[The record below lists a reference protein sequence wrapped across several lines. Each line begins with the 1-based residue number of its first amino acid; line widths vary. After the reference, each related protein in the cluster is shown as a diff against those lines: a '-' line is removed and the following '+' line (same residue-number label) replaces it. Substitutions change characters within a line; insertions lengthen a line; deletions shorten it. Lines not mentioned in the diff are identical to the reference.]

1 MQTESIVEAAREYYA
16 ELYGSKTLESG
27 ARDCFLGEVKQK
39 IKAPEE
45 MNKQIQMEELD
56 EATTDGE
63 SREMTEVR
71 SEHTLRSRATDDV
84 GGEIA
89 DQRTPLLDE
98 REELET
104 PSIEGIKAEESIGC
118 MFYPLLKE
126 DLPILSPIYIALKKK

>member
-56 EATTDGE
+56 EA
-63 SREMTEVR
+63 
-71 SEHTLRSRATDDV
+71 
-84 GGEIA
+84 
-89 DQRTPLLDE
+89 
-98 REELET
+98 
-104 PSIEGIKAEESIGC
+104 IKAEESIGC

-126 DLPILSPIYIALKKK
+126 DLPILSPIHIALKKK